1 MQVITVETEN
11 GETLLSAYS
20 QEAPP
25 VVPGN
30 GVDARG
36 LGGDGVD
43 GLEPRQVVECNPLGE

>member
-1 MQVITVETEN
+1 MMRKNIINKHIEN
-11 GETLLSAYS
+11 ASYYS

-43 GLEPRQVVECNPLGE
+43 GLEPGQVVECNPLGE